1 MMFPGP
7 SRHPGVGPNPFPG
20 GLPPG
25 MPGLPPAGPPRLDLP
40 ASLGGSLP
48 PPRGSD
54 PLMSLGAGPNVPP
67 SAPSQNSG
75 PGGLRAPSTTDKPG
89 ASGGPMKLG
98 AGINETCERIKEEFN
113 YIQSQYHNLKLECEK
128 LAQEKTE
135 MQRHY
140 VMYYEMSY
148 GLNVEMHKQTEICK
162 RLDAIIRQV
171 LPFLSGEHQQ
181 QVALAVDRAKQITIT
196 ELNAVMQAAG
206 GGIPGLPPGMP
217 PPGTPGLPPGLTG
230 LPGIP
235 PVSMAGGLL
244 SLAGGHPGLPPTSSA
259 TAMAQAAAAA
269 AGLGGANFH
278 ALMQQ
283 HQNGIRT
290 SAPMG
295 LPPTSNSVDEKPS
308 ISSMEDRL
316 KHSASASPHHAPPG
330 PPSLPTRSRTPT
342 SSRSPSSASM
352 GRPASAGAGP
362 QHRGALDAI
371 PAQGESINE
380 SQAKRIKMEENARKS
395 GHESDGGEKSDG
407 DLVVDVGNEDEPPR
421 PPMAI
426 NGEHRDSAGGGGSS
440 GGDRRPPSNLSS
452 SSRSTPST
460 KNKEGERSTNGE
472 GKPGTPSGSSKPT
485 TPNSQMPG
493 SQPNGKPPT
502 PGMPGY
508 PPGFPLR
515 PPGPGG
521 PAAGPDGLPLGYP
534 YQNGV
539 PTGLPGAFP
548 PRPPLP
554 GVDQRLPGVL
564 STNGVSSGISASGKP
579 AYSFHVGADNQLQP
593 VSFPVDALTAPGI
606 PRHARQ
612 INTLQHGEVVCAVTM
627 SNPTK
632 FVYTGG
638 KGCVKVWDITQP
650 GNKTPIS
657 QLDCLQR
664 DNYIRSIKLLPDGRT
679 LVVGGEASTLSIWDL
694 AAPTPRIKAELTSGA
709 PACYALA
716 ISPDSKVCFSCCSDG
731 NIAVWD
737 LHNQTLVRQFQGH
750 TDGASC
756 IDISADGTKLWTGGL
771 DNTVRSWDLR
781 EGRQLQQHDF
791 QSQIF
796 CLGFCPTGEWLAV
809 GMESSSV
816 EVLHCSKPDKYQLH
830 LHESCVLSLKFAN
843 CGKWFA
849 STGKDNLLNAW
860 RTPYGASIF
869 VSKETS
875 SVLSCDISSDDKYIV
890 TGSGDKKATLY
901 EVIY

>member
-1 MMFPGP
+1 
-7 SRHPGVGPNPFPG
+7 
-20 GLPPG
+20 
-25 MPGLPPAGPPRLDLP
+25 
-40 ASLGGSLP
+40 
-48 PPRGSD
+48 
-54 PLMSLGAGPNVPP
+54 
-67 SAPSQNSG
+67 
-75 PGGLRAPSTTDKPG
+75 
-89 ASGGPMKLG
+89 MKLG

-206 GGIPGLPPGMP
+206 GGIPGMPPGMP
-217 PPGTPGLPPGLTG
+217 PPGTPGLPPGLAG
-230 LPGIP
+230 LPGMP

-295 LPPTSNSVDEKPS
+295 MPPTSNSVDEKPS

-362 QHRGALDAI
+362 HHRVASDGM
-371 PAQGESINE
+371 PTQGDPMNE

-426 NGEHRDSAGGGGSS
+426 NGEHRDSNGGGGSS
-440 GGDRRPPSNLSS
+440 GGERRPPSNLSS
-452 SSRSTPST
+452 SSRSTPSA
-460 KNKEGERSTNGE
+460 KNKEGERSANGE

-485 TPNSQMPG
+485 TPNGQIPG

-515 PPGPGG
+515 PGGPGG
-521 PAAGPDGLPLGYP
+521 PAAGVDGLPLGYP

-539 PTGLPGAFP
+539 PPGLPGAFP

-564 STNGVSSGISASGKP
+564 PPNGVSSGISASGKP

>member
-1 MMFPGP
+1 MFSGP
-7 SRHPGVGPNPFPG
+7 SRHPGVGPSPFPT
-20 GLPPG
+20 GLPGIPG
-25 MPGLPPAGPPRLDLP
+25 MPPAGPPRLDLP

-54 PLMSLGAGPNVPP
+54 PLMSLGP
-67 SAPSQNSG
+67 SAPSSG
-75 PGGLRAPSTTDKPG
+75 PSAPGLRPPSNNDKG
-89 ASGGPMKLG
+89 GSGPAMKLG

-113 YIQSQYHNLKLECEK
+113 YIQNQYHNLKLECEK

-196 ELNAVMQAAG
+196 ELNAVMQQAAG
-206 GGIPGLPPGMP
+206 GGMPGMPPGMP
-217 PPGTPGLPPGLTG
+217 PPGTPGLPPGLSG
-230 LPGIP
+230 LPGMP

-244 SLAGGHPGLPPTSSA
+244 SLAGAGHPGLPPTTSNA
-259 TAMAQAAAAA
+259 GAMAAAAAAAA
-269 AGLGGANFH
+269 AGSAANFH

-283 HQNGIRT
+283 QQQGLRPGGPLGI
-290 SAPMG
+290 P
-295 LPPTSNSVDEKPS
+295 PPTSSMDEKPPTS
-308 ISSMEDRL
+308 IHEDRL

-330 PPSLPTRSRTPT
+330 PPSAPNRSRTPT

-362 QHRGALDAI
+362 RPPVSGS
-371 PAQGESINE
+371 PEESA
-380 SQAKRIKMEENARKS
+380 SKRIKMEENARKSAS

-407 DLVVDVGNEDEPPR
+407 DLVVDVGNEDEPPNR
-421 PPMAI
+421 PMAI
-426 NGEHRDSAGGGGSS
+426 NGEHRDSTGGGGSS
-440 GGDRRPPSNLSS
+440 AGDRRPPSNLSS
-452 SSRSTPST
+452 SSRSTPSA
-460 KNKEGERSTNGE
+460 KQKERENGAE
-472 GKPGTPSGSSKPT
+472 GKPGTPSGPSKPT
-485 TPNSQMPG
+485 TPNGNAAPHA
-493 SQPNGKPPT
+493 NGKPPT
-502 PGMPGY
+502 PGIPGY
-508 PPGFPLR
+508 PPGFGLR
-515 PPGPGG
+515 PPGAEGV
-521 PAAGPDGLPLGYP
+521 PLGYP

-539 PTGLPGAFP
+539 PGGLPGAFP

-554 GVDQRLPGVL
+554 GVDPRLPGVL
-564 STNGVSSGISASGKP
+564 PPNGVSNGIPPPPSNLKSP
-579 AYSFHVGADNQLQP
+579 YSFHVGADQQVQP
-593 VSFPVDALTAPGI
+593 VSFPPDAQNAPMV
-606 PRHARQ
+606 PRNARQ
-612 INTLQHGEVVCAVTM
+612 INMLQHGEVVCAVTM

-632 FVYTGG
+632 YVYTGG
-638 KGCVKVWDITQP
+638 KGCVKVWDITQQ
-650 GNKTPIS
+650 GGKTPIS

-694 AAPTPRIKAELTSGA
+694 ASPTPRIKAELTSGA

-791 QSQIF
+791 NSQIF
-796 CLGFCPTGEWLAV
+796 CLGFCPTGDWLAV

-830 LHESCVLSLKFAN
+830 LHESCVLSLKFSN
-843 CGKWFA
+843 SGKWFA

-860 RTPYGASIF
+860 RSPYGASLF
-869 VSKETS
+869 QSKETS
-875 SVLSCDISSDDKYIV
+875 SVLSCDISSDDKFIV

-901 EVIY
+901 EVLY